1 MISDIRYGFRLLL
14 HKPGTTVVAAL
25 TLALGIGATTA
36 IFSVVN
42 AVLAETVAEPR
53 VVTTLL
59 VFFAL
64 SALDLAAIGLYGVM
78 SYTVRQ
84 RTHEIGVR
92 MALGAN
98 ASDVLGWTVSRGTV
112 LMATGAALGLGSAFV
127 LTRFM
132 ESLLFGVARTDALT
146 FAVGPAVLAVVA
158 LLASYLPARRAARV
172 DPVIALRHE

>member
-1 MISDIRYGFRLLL
+1 M
-14 HKPGTTVVAAL
+14 
-25 TLALGIGATTA
+25 
-36 IFSVVN
+36 
-42 AVLAETVAEPR
+42 AEPR

-64 SALDLAAIGLYGVM
+64 STCDAILHRHRMSLQRNIAAIGLYGVM

-146 FAVGPAVLAVVA
+146 FAVGPAVLVVVA